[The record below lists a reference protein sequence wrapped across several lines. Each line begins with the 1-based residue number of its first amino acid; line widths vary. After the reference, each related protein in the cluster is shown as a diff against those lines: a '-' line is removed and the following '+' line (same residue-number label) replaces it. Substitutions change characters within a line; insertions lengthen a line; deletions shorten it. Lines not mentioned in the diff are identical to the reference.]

1 MRCGFTCFRSQVT
14 VRCLCCRLGR
24 VIRTEKVELESDRV
38 ALIEAVME
46 NKRKTK
52 ALEDD
57 LLYRLTST
65 QVGPDVHRSQVTNVT
80 SHGSQRS
87 PAASVT
93 GHRSQVVKV
102 TGCAGLES
110 GRNVV
115 AHLREALNVYRE
127 LRHVVLRYGEV

>member
-1 MRCGFTCFRSQVT
+1 MRRCR
-14 VRCLCCRLGR
+14 VRPPGR

-65 QVGPDVHRSQVTNVT
+65 QVGP
-80 SHGSQRS
+80 G
-87 PAASVT
+87 AA
-93 GHRSQVVKV
+93 RV
-102 TGCAGLES
+102 TGC
-110 GRNVV
+110 
-115 AHLREALNVYRE
+115 H
-127 LRHVVLRYGEV
+127 

>member
-1 MRCGFTCFRSQVT
+1 MAVP
-14 VRCLCCRLGR
+14 GR

-65 QVGPDVHRSQVTNVT
+65 QVGPRSGVLVSAQLMRQW
-80 SHGSQRS
+80 SF
-87 PAASVT
+87 
-93 GHRSQVVKV
+93 GHCR
-102 TGCAGLES
+102 T
-110 GRNVV
+110 R
-115 AHLREALNVYRE
+115 
-127 LRHVVLRYGEV
+127 